1 MSNNN
6 GKLRK
11 EVVLPPSGSG
21 AATNNGVST
30 DKDSLKARLSEISS
44 QTKLLGKEA
53 TGIKKQLAKISASAA
68 KKKKTV
74 KKTTR
79 KKSGKK

>member
-1 MSNNN
+1 LSNNN

-30 DKDSLKARLSEISS
+30 DKDSLKSRLSEISS

-53 TGIKKQLAKISASAA
+53 TGIKKQLAKISSSS

>member
-21 AATNNGVST
+21 AANGSGST

-53 TGIKKQLAKISASAA
+53 TGIKKQLAKISASG
-68 KKKKTV
+68 KKKN
-74 KKTTR
+74 KTTTK

>member
-21 AATNNGVST
+21 AVTTNNGVST
-30 DKDSLKARLSEISS
+30 DKDSLKARLSEINS

-53 TGIKKQLAKISASAA
+53 TGIKKQLAKISASTT
-68 KKKKTV
+68 KKKKT
-74 KKTTR
+74 TTK

>member
-53 TGIKKQLAKISASAA
+53 TGIKKQLAKISASS

>member
-21 AATNNGVST
+21 SATNNGVST

-53 TGIKKQLAKISASAA
+53 TGIKKQLAKISASS